1 METTIL
7 HDGDIYHG
15 ADSELV
21 FNPYNPQNR
30 NLDMAFV
37 KRLLRE
43 HGVMYEPRNSELYQ
57 RAFVHKSYVKRPQLE
72 NDANGITIVE
82 RPHDCLPLKTR
93 SNERLEFLGDGIL
106 EMVTKW
112 YLYRRFPKADE
123 GFMTEKKIQLVKNES
138 IGRLAYKMGL
148 HKWYIVSRHAEE
160 KKTRTNLKK
169 LGCLFESFLGALFL
183 DADKVSCAGVGE
195 HVKTAAAF
203 GAGFQIA
210 QAFVE
215 SVLEKYVDWVELVRN
230 DDNYKNILQVMIQKE
245 FKVTPTYIQL
255 GCSEE
260 AGFRMMVTLYI
271 GDEYTELK
279 ESHTRPLSSYTS
291 YAEMHLE
298 VESTGRVLVALG
310 ESVHKIKKKA
320 EQAACRLAIEALARF
335 KISGTPHSDEKRK

>member
-1 METTIL
+1 METQNL

-21 FNPYNPQNR
+21 FNPYNPANR
-30 NLDMAFV
+30 NIDMAFV
-37 KRLLRE
+37 TKLLRD
-43 HGVMYEPRNSELYQ
+43 HGIMYEPRNIELYQ
-57 RAFVHKSYVKRPQLE
+57 RAFIHKSYVKRPQLD
-72 NDANGITIVE
+72 NAANGITIVD

-93 SNERLEFLGDGIL
+93 SNERLEFLGDGVL
-106 EMVTKW
+106 ELVTKW

-138 IGRLAYKMGL
+138 IGRLAYRMGL

-169 LGCLFESFLGALFL
+169 LGCLFEAFLGALFL
-183 DADKVSCAGVGE
+183 DADKVSCAGVSE
-195 HVKTAAAF
+195 HVRAATPF

-215 SVLEKYVDWVELVRN
+215 SVLEKYVDWVELVQS

-245 FKVTPTYIQL
+245 FKVTPTYIQV

-260 AGFRMMVTLYI
+260 AGFNMMVTLYI
-271 GDEYTELK
+271 GDEYTELLK
-279 ESHTRPLSSYTS
+279 TDTRSLSSYSS
-291 YAEMHLE
+291 YAEMHDE
-298 VESTGRVLVALG
+298 VARTGRVLVDLG
-310 ESVHKIKKKA
+310 SSVHKIKKKA
-320 EQAACRLAIEALARF
+320 EQAACCLAIEALGRF
-335 KISGTPHSDEKRK
+335 KSGEAPSTDEKTK